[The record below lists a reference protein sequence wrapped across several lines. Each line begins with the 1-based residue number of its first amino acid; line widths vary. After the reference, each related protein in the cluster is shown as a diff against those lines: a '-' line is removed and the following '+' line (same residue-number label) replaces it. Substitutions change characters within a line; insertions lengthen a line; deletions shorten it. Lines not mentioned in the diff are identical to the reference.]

1 MTTSILGLAAG
12 YLVLAVLLLSLNLTS
27 LWRWWV
33 KAGAILVTTGFV
45 GATYLAL
52 DGLMGWPTARPLPP
66 RFNLLW
72 TRIVEP
78 DKKTNSAGAIY
89 IWAEELDDNNVPAAT
104 PRSYRLSYA
113 DALARKIAAAQE
125 QRDRGVDV
133 MGRIDEDLGRRETVT
148 GKTRKIGRIEKNRE
162 HNAAADTVPFMD
174 DAASLSFEALPPVI
188 LPEKGPL

>member
-52 DGLMGWPTARPLPP
+52 DGLMGWPSARPLPP
-66 RFNLLW
+66 RFNLVW

-133 MGRIDEDLGRRETVT
+133 MGRIDDDPGRREAMS
-148 GKTRKIGRIEKNRE
+148 GKTLKIGRIGKDRE
-162 HNAAADTVPFMD
+162 HNAAADAVPFMD
-174 DAASLSFEALPPVI
+174 DAASLDFEALPPVV

>member
-66 RFNLLW
+66 RFNLVW

-89 IWAEELDDNNVPAAT
+89 IWAEALDDNNVPVTT

-125 QRDRGVDV
+125 QRDRGIEV
-133 MGRIDEDLGRRETVT
+133 MGRIDDDPGRREPVT
-148 GKTRKIGRIEKNRE
+148 GKTLKIGRIEKNGE
-162 HNAAADTVPFMD
+162 HNAAADPVPFMD
-174 DAASLSFEALPPVI
+174 DAPSLNFEALPPVV